1 MALHLR
7 IVRQELRPSS
17 TDAYVC
23 HTSLVH
29 SSYADLPLAIEHD
42 VVTAH
47 NGPNAGGRRPA
58 RPTALMLSNE
68 LARCRRVLR
77 EAQLEI
83 SMLQQQLAQ
92 AEVDKTNAVEAE
104 RAKFEPERVE
114 SANTI
119 KSLRRLLRLCKE
131 QGRDVMSQE
140 VLSQIDE
147 DCPPLL
153 RQPSHEA
160 SRLPIGLAPH
170 QQYSDNALQY
180 SASPNQPNKA
190 SLQQYDS
197 QHQLHDV
204 AQTTRVP
211 AQTAVHSAAASNQT
225 SQRLQARQ
233 DYPATPSSSHAGLAR
248 RDHFAESHSDP
259 LPLMDMDT
267 NAQAG
272 SAKCAAPSMPSPTAT
287 HDLTTTNTFDNASW
301 VNMLN
306 SDVMD
311 YTNFNFDVED
321 GTNGDG
327 SGNL

>member
-1 MALHLR
+1 
-7 IVRQELRPSS
+7 
-17 TDAYVC
+17 
-23 HTSLVH
+23 
-29 SSYADLPLAIEHD
+29 
-42 VVTAH
+42 
-47 NGPNAGGRRPA
+47 
-58 RPTALMLSNE
+58 MLSNE

-83 SMLQQQLAQ
+83 SMLQQQLTQ

-160 SRLPIGLAPH
+160 SRLPIGLPPH

-180 SASPNQPNKA
+180 SASSNQPNKA

-197 QHQLHDV
+197 QQLHDV
-204 AQTTRVP
+204 ARTTRVP

-248 RDHFAESHSDP
+248 RDHFAKSHSDP

-267 NAQAG
+267 NAQAE

-301 VNMLN
+301 ANMLN